1 MSAPTPSPDVIIRRE
16 PPGPATAEAW
26 HAIGGRSPVIVA
38 DVRQEAEA
46 LPALVAS
53 QGRASYLLLLLL
65 VGDDL
70 GLAGFEL
77 QPDLCQGP
85 VADRLL
91 AEAEAL
97 RARAER
103 AGLVV
108 EISNADVVPLHYL
121 QVAGFSLSEV
131 REVEGEGGH
140 GYLGIRRTHRLIL
153 RRPAQS

>member
-1 MSAPTPSPDVIIRRE
+1 MSAQTPSPLVTVLHQ

-26 HAIGGRSPVIVA
+26 CAIGGRTPVTVA

-85 VADRLL
+85 AADRLL

-103 AGLVV
+103 AGLLV

-121 QVAGFSLSEV
+121 QVQGFSLSEV
-131 REVEGEGGH
+131 RAVEGDGGQ

-153 RRPAQS
+153 RRTAQG